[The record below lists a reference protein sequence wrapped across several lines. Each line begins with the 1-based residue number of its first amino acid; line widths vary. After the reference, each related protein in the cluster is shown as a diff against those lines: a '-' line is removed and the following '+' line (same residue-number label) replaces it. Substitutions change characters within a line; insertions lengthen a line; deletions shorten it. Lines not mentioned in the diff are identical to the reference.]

1 VAGIGTDDEDYRVR
15 LGRLIRQAREARG
28 WSQHELALRMR
39 DDRKLTGTQVSRW
52 ERGQQMPSPDNFRAI
67 ERALGARLVG
77 DEMIVDEAQQ
87 LVAVVR
93 QVYISHV
100 PVPVDPMSNVALAT
114 ARAASERRKR
124 ERRASAI

>member
-1 VAGIGTDDEDYRVR
+1 MDDEDYRVR

-39 DDRKLTGTQVSRW
+39 PNDRKLTGTQVSRW

-77 DEMIVDEAQQ
+77 DVVIVDEAHN
-87 LVAVVR
+87 LVAVVEA
-93 QVYISHV
+93 HE
-100 PVPVDPMSNVALAT
+100 ALLD
-114 ARAASERRKR
+114 RRTR
-124 ERRASAI
+124 NRRTSAI

>member
-77 DEMIVDEAQQ
+77 DVIVTDEAHQ
-87 LVAVVR
+87 LVAVVEAK
-93 QVYISHV
+93 VYVSHAKFGE
-100 PVPVDPMSNVALAT
+100 PSAVALAA
-114 ARAASERRKR
+114 ARASSERRKR